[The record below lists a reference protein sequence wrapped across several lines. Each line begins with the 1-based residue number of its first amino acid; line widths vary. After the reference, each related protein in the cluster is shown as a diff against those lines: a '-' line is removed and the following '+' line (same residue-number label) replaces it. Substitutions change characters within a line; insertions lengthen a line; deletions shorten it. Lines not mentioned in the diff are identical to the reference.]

1 MSSVVSETDTNTS
14 IHANKKAFMEKL
26 LTIMD
31 YVEEHAK
38 EGVYLY
44 VANEFKVLMNMVKEL
59 KRENY
64 YHHLERS
71 YRCVVRNNVEHRHDE
86 DMVTCENCGRVVMK
100 KNLKQHLLTQV
111 CELTHQEKEISAR
124 FGVNI
129 CYYDAVDMVTR
140 IQKQTR
146 RFLQRQKSK
155 KN

>member
-71 YRCVVRNNVEHRHDE
+71 YRCVVRN
-86 DMVTCENCGRVVMK
+86 
-100 KNLKQHLLTQV
+100 
-111 CELTHQEKEISAR
+111 
-124 FGVNI
+124 
-129 CYYDAVDMVTR
+129 
-140 IQKQTR
+140 QTEER
-146 RFLQRQKSK
+146 Y
-155 KN
+155 